1 MALALPLPILGGPTA
16 GPNDKILAYCITKEI
31 ERKGYYWGKKALLK
45 KAQTRI
51 KSLREEAKNQKALL
65 KQAQITRIKSL
76 YELAELRPQLRKD
89 YEKAY
94 NRMRA
99 DFNKE
104 RRKAQKVTKRPA
116 ASCKKLLKKPAALK

>member
-1 MALALPLPILGGPTA
+1 M
-16 GPNDKILAYCITKEI
+16 
-31 ERKGYYWGKKALLK
+31 K

-104 RRKAQKVTKRPA
+104 RKAQKVAKRPA